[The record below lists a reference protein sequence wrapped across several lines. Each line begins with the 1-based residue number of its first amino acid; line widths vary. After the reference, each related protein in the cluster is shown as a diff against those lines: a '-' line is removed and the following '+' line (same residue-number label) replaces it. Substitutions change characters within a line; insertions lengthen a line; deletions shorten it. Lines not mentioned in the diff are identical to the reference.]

1 MLSCYLFSA
10 NVKPVQPLESL
21 FESALRQF
29 HLGIVT
35 GGVSGGALRRGDKW
49 RWDLSSS
56 PLSLSFRRRTGR
68 PRCRHKRYI
77 LTSSLRLRP
86 KFSQKYNEG
95 MLWVEL
101 YFYATSRRQTD
112 WWWWWGL
119 NFLRFNQV
127 VRYYLFS
134 EFCVSTS
141 FEIGAKSVL
150 HLSFSE
156 DKIISDN
163 MVKIGINGWVEA
175 FWFDFGHVETF
186 FLCYGVF
193 CYVLVHKNHLFIVNG
208 QETVFENFT
217 GMPRKK

>member
-21 FESALRQF
+21 FKSALRQF

-56 PLSLSFRRRTGR
+56 PLSLSLRRRTGR
-68 PRCRHKRYI
+68 PRCLHKRYI
-77 LTSSLRLRP
+77 LTSSLLDFDRSSHRNTM
-86 KFSQKYNEG
+86 KECY
-95 MLWVEL
+95 EL
-101 YFYATSRRQTD
+101 SFIFTQQAGDKLT

-119 NFLRFNQV
+119 HFLRFNQV

-141 FEIGAKSVL
+141 FEIGAKSAL

-186 FLCYGVF
+186 FLC
-193 CYVLVHKNHLFIVNG
+193 
-208 QETVFENFT
+208 
-217 GMPRKK
+217 